1 MTPKG
6 ASDKDKKN
14 LNSIKKVPN
23 SLKMK
28 FDTSSLN
35 VFMMLLNFAFL
46 LKKAVFFIDALGFMH
61 EGLQE

>member
-1 MTPKG
+1 MTRIR
-6 ASDKDKKN
+6 KN
-14 LNSIKKVPN
+14 LNSIKKVPH

-28 FDTSSLN
+28 FETSCLD

-46 LKKAVFFIDALGFMH
+46 LKKAVFLDALGFMH